1 MRQFDFRGAFWI
13 AAALVLMQG
22 CAGTTPARHA
32 AVPSGLTA
40 KAEIP
45 GMPGVR

>member
-40 KAEIP
+40 
-45 GMPGVR
+45 